1 MKRLICGLSAL
12 AVMACWSVV
21 PAWAQSGEHKMV
33 KAKELKWAD
42 VPSLPKGAQ
51 ATVIE
56 GPMNEAV
63 PFTVRIKFPANY
75 RLPAHWHPAVE
86 RVTVLSGEF
95 HMGMGEKFDAKK
107 VMGLK
112 QGDMMIMQPKTAPL
126 RVNQDRH
133 RGPGARHGA
142 LGRELRES
150 RRRSQEEEI
159 VVAGFPIALRRTS
172 DGNVTPRSHSET
184 QRQT

>member
-1 MKRLICGLSAL
+1 MKRVICGLSAL
-12 AVMACWSVV
+12 VVMACWIVS

-51 ATVIE
+51 AAVIE

-95 HMGMGEKFDAKK
+95 HMGMGEKFDEKK
-107 VMGLK
+107 VMGVK
-112 QGDMMIMQPKTAPL
+112 QGDMMIMQPKTPHYALTKTATVVQVHGTGPWA
-126 RVNQDRH
+126 VNYVNPD
-133 RGPGARHGA
+133 
-142 LGRELRES
+142 
-150 RRRSQEEEI
+150 
-159 VVAGFPIALRRTS
+159 
-172 DGNVTPRSHSET
+172 DDPRKKK
-184 QRQT
+184 